1 MKTMILVFATA
12 TLAMTFGAAKAA
24 DSTKCHIG
32 DSALCLAEPGCF
44 WDVNKR
50 GCYEGE
56 LPAQDACAAHETE
69 SVCVTDISLG
79 CKWDAEK
86 KTCASQAR

>member
-1 MKTMILVFATA
+1 MRTTIPALAAAFLAATSYTA
-12 TLAMTFGAAKAA
+12 LGA

-32 DSALCLAEPGCF
+32 DAALCFAEPGCH

-56 LPAQDACAAHETE
+56 LPAQDACAAHESE
-69 SVCVTDISLG
+69 SVCGTSSFG
-79 CKWDAEK
+79 CKWNAEEK
-86 KTCASQAR
+86 KCASQPR